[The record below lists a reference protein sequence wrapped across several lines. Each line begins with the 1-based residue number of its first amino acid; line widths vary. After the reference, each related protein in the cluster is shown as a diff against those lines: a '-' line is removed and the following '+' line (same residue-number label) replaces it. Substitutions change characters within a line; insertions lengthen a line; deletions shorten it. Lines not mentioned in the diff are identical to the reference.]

1 MLKTN
6 EEKLTLL
13 NLGGGAAAEKFERE
27 MERVLL
33 NIMDPNTPPDK
44 EREIVL
50 KVKMKPNEARNQI
63 AINITCD
70 SKVAGNWAFKTA
82 ALIGR
87 DRGRAVAQELVHMQQ
102 PLFDNVSEFKKN
114 EGGQN
119 D

>member
-13 NLGGGAAAEKFERE
+13 NLGGGAAAEKFDRE
-27 MERVLL
+27 LERVLL
-33 NIMDPNTPPDK
+33 NIMDANTPPDK
-44 EREIVL
+44 EREVVL
-50 KVKMKPNEARNQI
+50 KVKIKPNDGRNQI

-70 SKVAGNWAFKTA
+70 SKIAGNWAFKTA

-102 PLFDNVSEFKKN
+102 QLFDNVAEFKKK
-114 EGGQN
+114 EEGQN